1 MGTQKALAYAAIYL
15 LWGGAYLAVRVLVQV
30 LPAFLVAGLRY
41 TLAAAFFV
49 LVTLLRRES
58 LPSRRQLFNTIWT
71 GAAMLG
77 AGYGVVFWAE
87 KRLASWLVAVLL
99 STTFIWT
106 YLGECLI
113 LRSRRLQA
121 RMLLPVVAG
130 FAGMPFL
137 MGGDFR
143 RDRFSFVA
151 TLAVL
156 LGAIFWSVGTLA
168 VKRIDMPSSFIQTTG
183 FQLASSGLLLIGLSG
198 FLGEWQGLPAVTMI
212 FAVKPI
218 VAMAYL
224 VIAASM
230 LGFGAFN
237 WLLAHEPPS
246 LVATSAYVNPMV
258 AMGLGI
264 VAAHEDFSLL
274 QLLGACTVLI
284 SIIVIWY
291 FQRSADSPRMRR
303 LDSIPEPLGRH

>member
-1 MGTQKALAYAAIYL
+1 
-15 LWGGAYLAVRVLVQV
+15 
-30 LPAFLVAGLRY
+30 
-41 TLAAAFFV
+41 
-49 LVTLLRRES
+49 
-58 LPSRRQLFNTIWT
+58 
-71 GAAMLG
+71 MLG

-198 FLGEWQGLPAVTMI
+198 FLGEWQGLPGVTMI
-212 FAVKPI
+212 FAAKPI
-218 VAMAYL
+218 IAMAYL

-264 VAAHEDFSLL
+264 VAAHENFSLL
-274 QLLGACTVLI
+274 QLMGACTVLI

-303 LDSIPEPLGRH
+303 FDRIPEP